1 MQILTVLIL
10 GAALLAIVLGP
21 KFLAMGRAD
30 EERQEREQRLRAD
43 LRQRNL
49 AYYNE
54 RKGTG
59 GRCES

>member
-1 MQILTVLIL
+1 MQTLIFLIL
-10 GAALLAIVLGP
+10 GASLLAIILGP

-30 EERQEREQRLRAD
+30 EGRQEREQRLRSD

-54 RKGTG
+54 RKGT
-59 GRCES
+59 RRAF